1 MTIYHMIVTVLG
13 TFTHVTCIVHD
24 TEVNS
29 MTEGAYRKEQK
40 LKTESG
46 GKNVHILRV
55 LEKMRIE

>member
-1 MTIYHMIVTVLG
+1 MIVTVLG

-29 MTEGAYRKEQK
+29 MTEGVYRKEQK